1 MDMDPLNNPLEAEY
15 WQFFQA
21 LAAVAYPGDVVR
33 IREVHSE
40 WPSRFPS
47 RCPPLVS
54 LHSWANGVGA
64 AFKTLWQE
72 LEHGTIRAYRR
83 VGPNGPYPK
92 IDPREWRDARQAAI
106 RQGPPPVLPF
116 YDPGMPHHDFFIIFV
131 WTAPVLRD
139 VVVFIADV
147 LELFPV
153 KQCEEPAPTAG
164 RSGFAERLARVSKE
178 MRPVGQLPVKIE
190 RKLEKRRDAHSHPR
204 PGPKREALLAET
216 GKASLAPP
224 AKLDRPKKLAPAQ
237 HKALAAHIRRK
248 ARTPG
253 APTERGGWQVVANE
267 YVGRPVLREDVR
279 AAIEEADAK
288 GKSGRPRKS
297 GR

>member
-1 MDMDPLNNPLEAEY
+1 MDPSYNPLEGEY

-92 IDPREWRDARQAAI
+92 IDPREWRDAQQAAI

-116 YDPGMPHHDFFIIFV
+116 YDPAMPHHDFFIIFA
-131 WTAPVLRD
+131 WTEPFLRD
-139 VVVFIADV
+139 VIVFTADV
-147 LELFPV
+147 LEALPA
-153 KQCEEPAPTAG
+153 KQCEEPVATAG
-164 RSGFAERLARVSKE
+164 RSGFAERLAHVSKE

-190 RKLEKRRDAHSHPR
+190 LKLGKPR
-204 PGPKREALLAET
+204 GAQVYPRTAPNREAHPPDDAR
-216 GKASLAPP
+216 KASVAPP
-224 AKLDRPKKLAPAQ
+224 ARSDRPKKLTPAQ
-237 HKALAAHIRRK
+237 LQELVAHIKKRSRV
-248 ARTPG
+248 PG
-253 APTERGGWQVVANE
+253 APRGRGGWQGVAE
-267 YVGRPVLREDVR
+267 DHFRRRILRGDVHT
-279 AAIEEADAK
+279 AIERADAK